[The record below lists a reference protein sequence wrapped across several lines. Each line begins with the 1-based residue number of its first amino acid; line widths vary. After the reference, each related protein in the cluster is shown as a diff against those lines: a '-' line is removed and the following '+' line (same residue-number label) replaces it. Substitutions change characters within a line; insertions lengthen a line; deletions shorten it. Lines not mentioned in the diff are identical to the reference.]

1 MTEALRTA
9 EENRLAEEAR
19 LAGQLA
25 AMDLQWFA
33 KPEDEGRTE
42 DPTERKIRESREE
55 GKVAKSSELVSSLVM
70 ILPFI
75 TIAILSGWILT
86 TMMEMISYF
95 LSRAVDLDITSD
107 DGIVEAFLHYY
118 LTLTAPVFLVAFISA
133 VLGNLVQVGFLFTT
147 KTITPD
153 FQKIS
158 PNIVKWATKSLFSM
172 EALFNLAKSL
182 FKVGLIGVI
191 AYLNI
196 RGRIPLLSSLIKAT
210 PWFALQTVA
219 WIAFQIMIEAA
230 VLMLVLAIPDYLFQR
245 HQHRESLKM
254 TKHEVKE
261 EHKQEEGDPMVKSRL
276 RQRMQQILSENMV
289 RNVPDAD
296 VVITNPT
303 HFAVAL
309 QYDGARMQA
318 PTVIAKGQD
327 SVAQQIK
334 RVAGASGIPLVENKP
349 LARGLHASVEIGD
362 EIPEEYWT
370 LVSEILAEIYRMA
383 GKGVPHA
390 G

>member
-1 MTEALRTA
+1 MSPA
-9 EENRLAEEAR
+9 EEFHA
-19 LAGQLA
+19 QLA

-42 DPTERKIRESREE
+42 DPTERKLRESREE
-55 GKVAKSSELVSSLVM
+55 GKVAKSSELVASLVM

-75 TIAILSGWILT
+75 TLAVISGWLVA
-86 TMMEMISYF
+86 TMMEMINFFFTQAS
-95 LSRAVDLDITSD
+95 DIDITT
-107 DGIVEAFLHYY
+107 DGGLGDAFLHYY
-118 LTLTAPVFLVAFISA
+118 ITMTAPVFLVAFVSA

-153 FQKIS
+153 PQKIS
-158 PNIVKWATKSLFSM
+158 PNVLKWASKSLFSM

-182 FKVGLIGVI
+182 FKVALIGVI

-196 RGRIPLLSSLIKAT
+196 SGRIPLLANLLKTT
-210 PWFALQTVA
+210 PWIALQTVA

-327 SVAQQIK
+327 TVAQQIK
-334 RVAGASGIPLVENKP
+334 QVARDSEVPLVENKP
-349 LARGLHASVEIGD
+349 LARGLHAAVEIGD

-370 LVSEILAEIYRMA
+370 LVSEILAEVYRMA
-383 GKGVPHA
+383 GKGVPNA